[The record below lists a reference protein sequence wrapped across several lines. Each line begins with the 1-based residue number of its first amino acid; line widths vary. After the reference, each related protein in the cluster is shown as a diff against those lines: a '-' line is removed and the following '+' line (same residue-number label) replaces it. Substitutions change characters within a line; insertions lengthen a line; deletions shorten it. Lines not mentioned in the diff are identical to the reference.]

1 MLKYS
6 YKQGFSNAARVKYGK
21 LGDKNIYEEVE
32 HNGEYLLLL
41 MWVFTY
47 KFDSNSY
54 LIRYKAYLC
63 GRGDLQHTE
72 EDTYATTLAA

>member
-1 MLKYS
+1 MLKHS
-6 YKQGFSNAARVKYGK
+6 YKQNFSNATRIKYSK

-32 HNGEYLLLL
+32 YNSKYLLLF

-54 LIRYKAYLC
+54 LIRYKARLYSK
-63 GRGDLQHTE
+63 GDLQHTK
-72 EDTYATTLAA
+72 EDIYAIILAA